1 MQTNQTNQTNTT
13 NAASLPSVSAIA
25 DVLALW
31 GHDGW
36 LTPPLLPVVGAQVPA
51 AGRALTLTLA
61 ADTDGPGLTGI
72 YDVLSADLTGRV
84 LVLAGATAVPGA
96 VWGGILA
103 QAAVQQG
110 ATAVLVDGF
119 VRDRPEMAA
128 LGLPVYAV
136 GESVAGPNGKA
147 HLANVGAAVSVHG
160 VEVAA
165 NDMIVIDVTG
175 CVRVPAALIDAV
187 LQAAVRYEAAE
198 DLVARALSE
207 GESIAHAYR
216 HKKSIVDELR
226 G

>member
-1 MQTNQTNQTNTT
+1 MQTNQTNTT
-13 NAASLPSVSAIA
+13 EAPPLPSVSAIA

-36 LTPPLLPVVGAQVPA
+36 LTPPLIPIVGAQASVI
-51 AGRALTLTLA
+51 GRALTLTVT
-61 ADTDGPGLTGI
+61 ADANGPGFAGI

-96 VWGGILA
+96 VWGGILTR
-103 QAAVQQG
+103 AALQRG

-147 HLANVGAAVSVHG
+147 HLVNVGAAVSVHG
-160 VEVAA
+160 VEVPA
-165 NDMIVIDVTG
+165 NDMIVIDATG
-175 CVRVPAALIDAV
+175 CVRVRAALVDTV

-198 DLVARALSE
+198 DLVARALSG
-207 GESIAHAYR
+207 GESLAHAYR

>member
-1 MQTNQTNQTNTT
+1 MTKTQTNTT
-13 NAASLPSVSAIA
+13 NTASVPSVSAIA

-36 LTPPLLPVVGAQVPA
+36 LTPPLLPVVGAPVPT
-51 AGRALTLTLA
+51 AGRALTLTLT
-61 ADTDGPGLTGI
+61 ADGDSPGFAGI

-96 VWGGILA
+96 VWGAILTR
-103 QAAVQQG
+103 AAVQQG

-128 LGLPVYAV
+128 QGLPVYAV

-147 HLANVGAAVSVHG
+147 HLANVGAAVSVQG
-160 VEVAA
+160 VDVTA
-165 NDMIVIDVTG
+165 NDLIVIDATG
-175 CVRVPAALIDAV
+175 CVRVPAALVDSV
-187 LQAAVRYEAAE
+187 MQAAVRYEAAE
-198 DLVARALSE
+198 DLVATALTE
-207 GESIAHAYR
+207 GEPLVHAYR